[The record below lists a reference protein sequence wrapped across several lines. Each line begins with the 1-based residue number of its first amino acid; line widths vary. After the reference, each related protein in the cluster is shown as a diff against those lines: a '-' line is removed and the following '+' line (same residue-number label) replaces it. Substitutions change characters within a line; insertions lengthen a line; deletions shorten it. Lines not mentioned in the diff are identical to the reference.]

1 MSFRLTPGPMTLDEL
16 LYLCLY

>member
-16 LYLCLY
+16 LYLYL

>member
-16 LYLCLY
+16 LYLYLY

>member
-16 LYLCLY
+16 LYL